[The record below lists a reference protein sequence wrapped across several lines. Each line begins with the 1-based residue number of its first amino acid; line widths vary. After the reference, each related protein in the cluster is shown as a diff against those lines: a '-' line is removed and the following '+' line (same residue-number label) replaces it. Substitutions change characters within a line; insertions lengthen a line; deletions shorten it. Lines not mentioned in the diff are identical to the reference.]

1 MIKGLQGG
9 EREWALTRGLLWGL
23 LAPRVEEL
31 AGGRV
36 GAWCEDSAGRV
47 IAGSFASHDVRVG
60 REPFEAVSALCGD
73 DWFGLLV
80 EDG

>member
-1 MIKGLQGG
+1 MLDIHVNMPLS
-9 EREWALTRGLLWGL
+9 EVRLP
-23 LAPRVEEL
+23 LASGVEEL
-31 AGGRV
+31 AGGGV